1 EGAKGRRTKEK
12 EPAIRC
18 DGCGRWCYLDET
30 EFDGVPDAEERQFE
44 CRVCGAIG
52 EAMEETWRVRWE
64 EMRAKMKDVEERKE
78 AEERQVEQLGEK
90 MTKEGERLEEM
101 QREWEVRLREADE
114 RAERE
119 RKECETLR
127 QAVSEMEQ
135 GKKKLRERE
144 GQEKKEKAK
153 KEQLEG
159 AELGRAI
166 GDMGLNKTSE
176 NSEQGN
182 EGEKTRESPVDGG
195 RSYVEV
201 LTQER
206 QGKRDDKDEDR
217 CEEGKEDTR
226 VEEGVKQ
233 KRVIVVGSSNVTRCV
248 AGVRSRVGGEEKERV
263 AAYPGKCM
271 SEVMESAKELVW
283 ENQGGGG
290 ENLVIVHAG
299 LNDVLRGR
307 GHNLGRQIEAGVR
320 KLREAAE
327 KVHIVMCT
335 IPEVQRQA
343 KVIERGVVEANWVI
357 GQLGRK
363 LGYQVMEVNREV
375 YQGGTAQPFDLGGLH
390 YGTLTGWQI
399 GERMGGRAR
408 AFLGARRA
416 LR

>member
-1 EGAKGRRTKEK
+1 
-12 EPAIRC
+12 PAIRC

-30 EFDGVPDAEERQFE
+30 EFNGIPDEEEQQFE
-44 CRVCGAIG
+44 CRECEAIG
-52 EAMEETWRVRWE
+52 EERKKREAMEETWRVRWE

-78 AEERQVEQLGEK
+78 AEESQVEQLGEK
-90 MTKEGERLEEM
+90 MTKEGKRLEEM
-101 QREWEVRLREADE
+101 QRGWEVRLREADE

-119 RKECETLR
+119 RIECEALR

-135 GKKKLRERE
+135 GKRKGKR
-144 GQEKKEKAK
+144 KKEKAK

-159 AELGRAI
+159 GKLGRAI
-166 GDMGLNKTSE
+166 GDMGQSKTSE
-176 NSEQGN
+176 ISEQGN
-182 EGEKTRESPVDGG
+182 EGEKTRESPVDVG
-195 RSYVEV
+195 RSYMEV
-201 LTQER
+201 LTQEK
-206 QGKRDDKDEDR
+206 QGKGDDKDEGR
-217 CEEGKEDTR
+217 CKEGREDTR
-226 VEEGVKQ
+226 VEGGVKE
-233 KRVIVVGSSNVTRCV
+233 KMVIVEGSSNVTRCT
-248 AGVRSRVGGEEKERV
+248 AGVRSRVGGEEKVKV

-290 ENLVIVHAG
+290 GGNLVIVHAG
-299 LNDVLRGR
+299 LTDLLRGR

-343 KVIERGVVEANWVI
+343 RVIERGAVEANW
-357 GQLGRK
+357 LGRE
-363 LGYQVMEVNREV
+363 LGYQVMGVNREV

-399 GERMGGRAR
+399 GEWMGDRAR